1 MVKYKA
7 LVSGCWR
14 SKFEQ
19 AYVLC
24 PVLWRSHFVCD
35 VDSLTFLNF
44 PWDWPT
50 RAFPALELEYTFSAS
65 SNVYF

>member
-50 RAFPALELEYTFSAS
+50 RAFPA
-65 SNVYF
+65 